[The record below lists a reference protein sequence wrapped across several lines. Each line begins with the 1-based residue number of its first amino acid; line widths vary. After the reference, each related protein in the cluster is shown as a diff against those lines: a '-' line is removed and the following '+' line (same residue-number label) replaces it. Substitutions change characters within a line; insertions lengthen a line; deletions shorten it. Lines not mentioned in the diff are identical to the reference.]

1 MFSKNLCHKHQNY
14 IKLKVL
20 TLTSFLFLVYFFSNN
35 IIYAQS
41 EQKHTPDYLIPIGNV
56 LQIDAE
62 LETIIVRN
70 SVENSPFQ
78 VGDSV
83 LKIKDEP
90 IKSYADFSKTL
101 YTLGENEMVS
111 VLINRGGQNLTLTC
125 NKEILEKINFNNLLS
140 GFATLTYIN
149 PETSEFGAVGHPIN
163 IGTSKKISIKN
174 GSISTT
180 TDLNIQKSCKGNV
193 GCISARRIET
203 IGQFNKNTSFGI
215 KGYINNFDTTNLK
228 KYKVASLNEVKPG
241 RAEIILQGTNG
252 KCEKYEIEIIAIE
265 NQRTPE
271 SKTFKLRIVDKDLL
285 IRTGGIVQG
294 MSGTPIVQNDKIIG
308 AVSHAVE
315 NDPTLGYG
323 VYIKLMI
330 ENN

>member
-1 MFSKNLCHKHQNY
+1 MFSKNLCHKHQNF

-20 TLTSFLFLVYFFSNN
+20 TLTSFLFLVYFFSNS
-35 IIYAQS
+35 IIYAQT

-83 LKIKDEP
+83 LKVKDSS
-90 IKSYADFSKTL
+90 INSYADFSKIL
-101 YTLGENEMVS
+101 YTLNEGEMVP
-111 VLINRGGQNLTLTC
+111 VLINRGGQSLTLTC
-125 NKEILEKINFNNLLS
+125 TKDVLEKINFNNLLS

-163 IGTSKKISIKN
+163 IGTSKRIPIKN

-193 GCISARRIET
+193 GCISAKRIET
-203 IGQFNKNTSFGI
+203 IGEFNKNTSFGI
-215 KGYINNFDTTNLK
+215 KGHISNFDTTNLQ
-228 KYKVASLNEVKPG
+228 KYKVASLNEIKTGKAQV
-241 RAEIILQGTNG
+241 ILQGTNG
-252 KCEKYEIEIIAIE
+252 KCEKYDIEIIAIE

-271 SKTFKLRIVDKDLL
+271 SKTFKLKITDKDLL

-294 MSGTPIVQNDKIIG
+294 MSGTPIVQGDKIIG

-323 VYIKLMI
+323 VYIKWML